1 MDAVSKNIVTLLT
14 GLVIFGAISTHIHL
28 NETVAT
34 GVFIGTLLA
43 GSRFLV
49 KPRVQVK
56 EHEDAHC
63 AIGYE

>member
-43 GSRFLV
+43 GSRFL
-49 KPRVQVK
+49 KTSRLVK